1 VQRERRE
8 RVVLRVTDAA
18 VPRRL
23 AVLGSP
29 IAHSKSPALH
39 AAAYGVLG
47 LEWDYS
53 AIEVADGGLGA
64 FLDGLDA
71 SWRGL
76 SLTMPLKR
84 EVIPL
89 LGERTA
95 VVDIV
100 GAANT
105 VLIDGELRRGY
116 NTDVAGIVGAFADAG
131 VTTLD
136 DVQILGSG
144 ATAASVLAAAAQ
156 LGATRA
162 LVSARTLD
170 NAQSLLP
177 IAQALGLDL
186 TIRPIG
192 VMDRSM
198 TVPSAV
204 ISTLPGGTPIDMPY
218 PEAIR
223 AGAVLLDVAYDP
235 WPSELATSWVNAGGT
250 VVSGLD
256 MLLHQAIAQVRI
268 FVTGEEGGSLPD
280 EAGVVAAMR
289 SAVTR

>member
-1 VQRERRE
+1 VSGPATP
-8 RVVLRVTDAA
+8 VK
-18 VPRRL
+18 L

-29 IAHSKSPALH
+29 TAHSKSPALH
-39 AAAYGVLG
+39 AAAYSVLG
-47 LEWDYS
+47 LDWEYS
-53 AIEVADGGLGA
+53 AIEVAEGGLPGFVA
-64 FLDGLDA
+64 GLDA

-84 EVIPL
+84 EVLPL

-95 VVDIV
+95 LVDIV

-105 VLIDGELRRGY
+105 VLIDDGELRGF

-131 VTTLD
+131 VGSLD
-136 DVQILGSG
+136 DVQILGAG
-144 ATAASVLAAAAQ
+144 ATAAAVLAAASQ
-156 LGATRA
+156 LGARRA

-170 NAQSLLP
+170 KAQALLP

-186 TIRPIG
+186 TIRPFG

-198 TVPSAV
+198 IVPSAV
-204 ISTLPGGTPIDMPY
+204 VSTLPGGTPIDVPY
-218 PEAIR
+218 PEPIR
-223 AGAVLLDVAYDP
+223 SGSVLLDVAYDP
-235 WPSELATSWVNAGGT
+235 WPSALATSWTSVGGT

-268 FVTGEEGGSLPD
+268 FVTGDESGVLPQ
-280 EAGVVAAMR
+280 EAEVVAAMR
-289 SAVTR
+289 SAIQR

>member
-1 VQRERRE
+1 MTES
-8 RVVLRVTDAA
+8 AA
-18 VPRRL
+18 PTRL

-29 IAHSKSPALH
+29 IAHSRSPLLH

-47 LEWDYS
+47 LDWEYS
-53 AIEVADGGLGA
+53 AIEVAEGDLAA

-84 EVIPL
+84 EVLPL
-89 LGERTA
+89 LDERT
-95 VVDIV
+95 VLVETVD
-100 GAANT
+100 AANT
-105 VLIDGELRRGY
+105 VLFDGDVTRGF

-131 VTTLD
+131 VASLD
-136 DVQILGSG
+136 DVQILGAG
-144 ATAASVLAAAAQ
+144 ATAASVLAAAAH

-170 NAQSLLP
+170 KARGLVPL
-177 IAQALGLDL
+177 AQALGLDL

-198 TVPSAV
+198 IVPSAV
-204 ISTLPGGTPIDMPY
+204 VSTLPGGTPIDAPY

-223 AGAVLLDVAYDP
+223 TGAVLLDVAYDP
-235 WPSELATSWVNAGGT
+235 WPSALATSWSSVGGT

-268 FVTGEEGGSLPD
+268 FVTGD
-280 EAGVVAAMR
+280 EAGDLPREAEVIAAMR
-289 SAVTR
+289 SAIRL